1 MRRVTGDRRL
11 RELEQRWLA
20 TRDLDVERELIQA
33 RVRSGTLPRRRLLLA
48 AYVGSESAQQLLGA
62 QGFAEEP
69 NLLTWI
75 RGLGR
80 GRLGRHP
87 DQARAS
93 SLRAVHL
100 ALELAIPAYE
110 AAGARAP
117 STVLAVLLEDFLAL
131 KKLLS
136 AALAGG
142 GEESVGIERETF
154 LTIPVLQLLRTRR
167 PQGAASQAALAV
179 DQIAKLLRG
188 EVRHQRKA
196 LRRALS
202 DGLLEW
208 ALAG

>member
-1 MRRVTGDRRL
+1 VRRVAGDRRL

-33 RVRSGTLPRRRLLLA
+33 RVRAGTLPRSRLLLA
-48 AYVGSESAQQLLGA
+48 AYVGSTAAQQLLGT

-75 RGLGR
+75 RGLGK
-80 GRLGRHP
+80 GRLARHP

-93 SLRAVHL
+93 ATRAVL
-100 ALELAIPAYE
+100 ASLELAIQAYE
-110 AAGARAP
+110 AAEGADP
-117 STVLAVLLEDFLAL
+117 TMSVLLEDFHAL
-131 KKLLS
+131 RALLT

-142 GEESVGIERETF
+142 EEPVAVPRRETA
-154 LTIPVLQLLRTRR
+154 LALPIRQLLRAAR
-167 PQGAASQAALAV
+167 PQGAASLAAMAV

-196 LRRALS
+196 LRRTLS
-202 DGLLEW
+202 DALLEW
-208 ALAG
+208 TLAG